1 MELKGKIIPK
11 DLEQTLWAIRDRV
24 KDLVKT
30 YGTLAKWGRPFFYDI
45 KEIAVIVYL
54 NEKFNVSLDELAKL
68 IGVDKTAMYRIVKRV
83 KEEGRASYYD
93 KESNT
98 VKTIALSLQDCIAM
112 VEEMLQAK
120 AKATIVDVTQ
130 SKIIQDFL
138 SKPIRKRSIIA
149 GHEVF
154 LSDKDKAKIVRD
166 VQRIADFMKDNG
178 IQPTNPDF
186 WSEDL
191 VLQVIE
197 KMNLSQE
204 RKRRMMI
211 RLRAIPQ
218 WSTWFKGLIG
228 AATKY
233 TKPVER
239 IIFYKDYLA
248 IKKAWK
254 EGKLSEQEFLV
265 FALHLSTRAREG
277 WDSGDSLE
285 NATSSLCG
293 LKWENVSWR
302 GDFRED
308 SITIKIY
315 EHKTNKWWIADPSW
329 LDIEIAQLLRKY
341 AKERGSIIATITGLK
356 RVKDFE
362 SWYKKVL
369 KKISKILGL
378 PFVLN
383 PHDIRRSGLSILAE
397 LGVPLEIAC
406 SDRLA
411 LGVGWEDLKTAY
423 VYYLRFSKTTKERVL
438 KEIEMAKATISR

>member
-11 DLEQTLWAIRDRV
+11 DLEKVIWEVRDRV
-24 KDLVKT
+24 KELVKT
-30 YGTLAKWGRPFFYDI
+30 YGTLAKWGRPFFFDP
-45 KEIAVIVYL
+45 KEVAIVVYL

-68 IGVDKTAMYRIVKRV
+68 IGVDKTAMYRIVKKVR
-83 KEEGRASYYD
+83 EEGKASYYD

-98 VKTIALSLQDCIAM
+98 VKTIALSLQDCISM

-154 LSDKDKAKIVRD
+154 LSDKKKAEIVRD
-166 VQRIADFMKDNG
+166 VQKIANFMRENG

-186 WSEDL
+186 WTEDL

-204 RKRRMMI
+204 RKRRIMI

-228 AATKY
+228 AATKFA
-233 TKPVER
+233 KPVER
-239 IIFYKDYLA
+239 VIFYKDYLA

-254 EGKLSEQEFLV
+254 EGKLTEQEFLV

-277 WDSGDSLE
+277 WDSGNDLE
-285 NATSSLCG
+285 DAKSSLCG
-293 LKWENVSWR
+293 LKWENISWR

-308 SITIKIY
+308 SVTIKIY
-315 EHKTNKWWIADPSW
+315 EHKTNKWWHCDPSW

-341 AKERGSIIATITGLK
+341 AKEKGSVIASITKLK
-356 RVKDFE
+356 SIREFE
-362 SWYKKVL
+362 AWYKKVL
-369 KKISKILGL
+369 KKISKLLSL
-378 PFVLN
+378 PFTLT

-423 VYYLRFSKTTKERVL
+423 VYYLRFSRTTKERVL
-438 KEIEMAKATISR
+438 RDIESAKKAIAS